1 MVITTSI
8 HAVMTGDIV
17 NSTALSA
24 EMEKSLFAAIQQAFS
39 PYLIE
44 FYRGDSF
51 QVFLED
57 PAVSLR
63 KALLCRALTI
73 SLTAAEEGPAVSDVR
88 ISIGLGAIDEPVRAP
103 GMARGGPFLL
113 SGRGLDEI
121 QKTEQRLRISSG
133 NTIADIGLQAMADH
147 LDAIYSDLTPKQ
159 AEVIRFLLQGET
171 QQEAAAQLSKSKS
184 TVSQLVAAG
193 SWAEIEKI
201 LQQFET
207 LIKQLS

>member
-51 QVFLED
+51 QVYLED
-57 PAVSLR
+57 PAISLR

-88 ISIGLGAIDEPVRAP
+88 ISIGLGAVDEPVRAP

-121 QKTEQRLRISSG
+121 QKTEQRLRVSSG

-147 LDAIYSDLTPKQ
+147 LDAIYRDLTPKQ

>member
-1 MVITTSI
+1 MGIHLSI
-8 HAVMTGDIV
+8 HAVLTGDIV
-17 NSTALSA
+17 NSTALST
-24 EMEKSLFAAIQQAFS
+24 EMEKSLYTAIQQALS

-51 QVFLED
+51 QTYLED

-73 SLTAAEEGPAVSDVR
+73 SLTAAEEGPGVSDIR
-88 ISIGLGAIDEPVRAP
+88 ISIGLGEVEGPVRAP
-103 GMARGGPFLL
+103 GLARGGPFLL
-113 SGRGLDEI
+113 SGRGLDEL
-121 QKTEQRLRISSG
+121 QKTEQRLKISSG

-147 LDAIYSDLTPKQ
+147 LDAIYRDLTPKQ
-159 AEVIRFLLQGET
+159 AAVICLLLEGVT
-171 QQEAAAQLSKSKS
+171 QQEAATQLGKSKS

-207 LIKQLS
+207 LINQLS